1 MSRIVFIGGGNMGR
15 ALIGGLIAQ
24 GRDPSTIDVVE
35 IDAGARERLA
45 RESAVRAVASP
56 SDADVRGAEAIVVAV
71 KPQGMRDTA
80 KSIAPH
86 LTNALVISIAAGIR
100 LRDLSRWLGDYRKLV
115 RAMPNTP
122 ALIRRGITGL
132 FAEDDVTAGDRALA
146 GTILGAVGETIWCDR
161 ETQIDAITAVSGSG
175 PAYLFYFLES
185 MIASAEALGFTA
197 DEARRLAYATAS
209 GAMALAESSSE
220 TASTLRA
227 QVTSKKG
234 TTQAALES
242 LDESGVKAAFIEA
255 VKRADARARELGDEL
270 GRDG

>member
-1 MSRIVFIGGGNMGR
+1 MGRIVFIGGGNMGR

-35 IDAGARERLA
+35 IDAGARQRLV
-45 RESAVRAVASP
+45 RESSVRAVASP
-56 SDADVRGAEAIVVAV
+56 ADADIRGAEAIVIAV

-86 LTNALVISIAAGIR
+86 LTTALVISIAAGIR
-100 LRDLSRWLGDYRKLV
+100 LRDLSRWLGDYPQLV

-132 FAEDDVTAGDRALA
+132 FAEDDVSADHRTLA
-146 GTILGAVGETIWCDR
+146 GSMLGAVGETIWCDR

-197 DEARRLAYATAS
+197 GEARRLAYATAS

-220 TASTLRA
+220 PPSTLRA

-242 LDESGVKAAFIEA
+242 LEASGVKAAFVEA
-255 VKRADARARELGDEL
+255 VKSADARARELGDEL